1 MSPRESLC
9 FLKQLPT
16 LTCVDANALLDFRR
30 SPDTTLALVLVSQA
44 LTQIPRPLPLFP
56 YYPPTVGL
64 KQGSGAGG
72 LCNGRIENA

>member
-1 MSPRESLC
+1 MH
-9 FLKQLPT
+9 FLIFDVL
-16 LTCVDANALLDFRR
+16 
-30 SPDTTLALVLVSQA
+30 PDTTLARVLVSQA
-44 LTQIPRPLPLFP
+44 LPQIPRPLPLFP